1 MTDNT
6 ATEIAVIVDGEP
18 MISATGLSLLL
29 GVPVDEIT
37 AHRQANGTTHLPAE
51 WLKAGRRRRGEAAS
65 HTGKNEMVAALWYW
79 ARKDHNA
86 RLEVI
91 DDIYVMVKEE
101 ANA

>member
-1 MTDNT
+1 MTDDT
-6 ATEIAVIVDGEP
+6 AIKIATVVDGEP
-18 MISATGLSLLL
+18 MISAHGLSLLL
-29 GVPVDEIT
+29 GVPVDEIA
-37 AHRQANGTTHLPAE
+37 AHRQANGNTHLPAE

-91 DDIYVMVKEE
+91 DDTYVMVGED
-101 ANA
+101 AHA